1 MKLIKLKGFKG
12 SPIYINPLNI
22 NAVGV
27 YGDDKSR
34 TWIEMIGNDDDHYYT
49 VEQTLEEVIKLIE
62 NCGVNKDEHF
72 R

>member
-12 SPIYINPLNI
+12 LPIYINPSNI
-22 NAVGV
+22 NAVGI

-62 NCGVNKDEHF
+62 NCEVNKDEHS
-72 R
+72 

>member
-1 MKLIKLKGFKG
+1 MKLIKLKG
-12 SPIYINPLNI
+12 SASSSIYVNPLNI

-27 YGDDKSR
+27 YDGDKSK
-34 TWIEMIGNDDDHYYT
+34 TWMEMIGSDHYYV

-62 NCGVNKDEHF
+62 NCEVNKDEHF

>member
-12 SPIYINPLNI
+12 YPIYINPLNI

-34 TWIEMIGNDDDHYYT
+34 TWIEMIGSDHYYT
-49 VEQTLEEVIKLIE
+49 VEQSLEEVVKQNVSCE
-62 NCGVNKDEHF
+62 V
-72 R
+72 

>member
-1 MKLIKLKGFKG
+1 MKLIKLKGFRG

-27 YGDDKSR
+27 YGYDDKSK

-49 VEQTLEEVIKLIE
+49 VEQTLEEVVKLIE
-62 NCGVNKDEHF
+62 SCEV
-72 R
+72 

>member
-12 SPIYINPLNI
+12 CPIYINPLNI

-34 TWIEMIGNDDDHYYT
+34 TWIEMIGSDHYYT
-49 VEQTLEEVIKLIE
+49 VEQSLEEVVKLIE
-62 NCGVNKDEHF
+62 SCEV
-72 R
+72 